1 MNFICN
7 YKFWFFIIFFLGMSS
22 FFSGI
27 YLLMNDLLIFLDWE
41 VLSLN
46 SISLLMTLLIDWM
59 SMIFMGC
66 VLFISSMV
74 IYYSSSYM
82 IDDIYKLRFLYI
94 VLLFVLSMV
103 LLILSPNLISIL
115 LGWDGLGL
123 VSYCLVIYFQNYK
136 SYNAGMLTIL
146 TNRIGD
152 VAILISIAW
161 FMNFGS
167 WNYIYYLN
175 MFMSYYSWIL
185 FLMVLAA
192 FTKSAQIPFSSWLPA
207 AMAAPTPV
215 SALVHSSTLVTAGV
229 YLLIRFSDFILS
241 HNVSLFLLLSVL
253 TMFMSGL
260 SANFEYDLKKI
271 IALST
276 LSQLGLMMS
285 SLFMGFPILAY
296 FHMLSHAFF
305 KALLFLCAG
314 LMIHCMSDSQDIRHM
329 GYIINFLPYTCSC
342 FCISNLSLCGMP
354 FLSGFYSKDFI
365 LESLTMNYYNL
376 FIYFIYFVSVGL
388 TACYSFRLIYYCISS
403 NSGLFPYQSFSEDF
417 NMNISMV
424 FLTFMSIM
432 FGVILSWLLIPNPM
446 LLVFPLECKLMPL
459 FFVLMGGWL
468 GYEISCLSM
477 GEGIMGYTSNFFVNF
492 LGNMW
497 FMPMFST
504 YMLYPK
510 TLFMSKSFHS
520 FMDSGWGEYI
530 LSSSMSSF
538 SNYISSFMLSYQLNS
553 IKMFL
558 MSFLFVGLFLLF
570 LYLSN

>member
-1 MNFICN
+1 MNLM
-7 YKFWFFIIFFLGMSS
+7 YKYNFWFFSVFFTGVLS
-22 FFSGI
+22 FFFGI
-27 YLLMNDLLIFLDWE
+27 HLLMNDTLYFLDWE
-41 VLSLN
+41 VFSLN
-46 SISLLMTLLIDWM
+46 SSSVVMTFLLDWM

-74 IYYSSSYM
+74 IYYSGSYM
-82 IDDIYKLRFLYI
+82 SGDTYSVRFLYM

-103 LLILSPNLISIL
+103 LLIISPNLISIL

-136 SYNAGMLTIL
+136 SFNAGMLTVL

-161 FMNFGS
+161 FFNFGS
-167 WNYIYYLN
+167 WNYIYYL
-175 MFMSYYSWIL
+175 FMDFNWYSWIL

-241 HNVSLFLLLSVL
+241 YDVSGFLLISVL

-260 SANFEYDLKKI
+260 GANFEYDLKKI

-296 FHMLSHAFF
+296 FHLLSHAFF

-329 GYIINFLPYTCSC
+329 GLLINFLPFTCSC
-342 FCISNLSLCGMP
+342 FCISNLSLCGLP
-354 FLSGFYSKDFI
+354 FLSGFYSKDLV
-365 LESLTMNYYNL
+365 LEYMTMGYYNA
-376 FIYFIYFVSVGL
+376 FIYITYFVSVGL
-388 TACYSFRLIYYCISS
+388 TACYSLRLVYYCMGGNVGILS
-403 NSGLFPYQSFSEDF
+403 FQSFFEDKV
-417 NMNISMV
+417 MNLSMI
-424 FLTFMSIM
+424 FLTFMAIVCGS
-432 FGVILSWLLIPNPM
+432 ILSWLLIPYPS
-446 LLVFPLECKLMPL
+446 LLVFPFECKIMPL
-459 FFVLMGGWL
+459 FFVIIGGWL
-468 GYEISCLSM
+468 GYELSCLFV
-477 GEGIMGYTSNFFVNF
+477 GDYLYGLGYNFMITF
-492 LGNMW
+492 LGTMW
-497 FMPMFST
+497 FMPNFST
-504 YMLYPK
+504 LSLYPN
-510 TLFMSKSFHS
+510 TLYLSKSFSS
-520 FMDSGWGEYI
+520 FMDSGWGEYLVSGS
-530 LSSSMSSF
+530 LSTF
-538 SNYISSFMLSYQLNS
+538 SNYVGFSMMKHHLNS
-553 IKMFL
+553 IKLFL
-558 MSFLFVGLFLLF
+558 LSFLFIGFFLLMI
-570 LYLSN
+570 YLSN